1 MTESYP
7 SYLPLI
13 ESSEFQ
19 SRVRTAWSWLAECR
33 LCPRQCGVNR
43 LKGEKGFCR
52 STSELVV
59 SSASPHFG
67 EEPPLVGRRGSGT
80 IFFTNCNLG
89 CIYCQNYDISHLGYG
104 RQVSTRDL
112 AGMMLSLQDLGCHN
126 INLVT
131 PTHFVPQ
138 ILKALEPAANQ
149 GLRLP
154 IVYNCG
160 GYESIETLKLLDG
173 IIDIY
178 MPDAKYD
185 DGEISAKYSKAP
197 DYPEAMKAALK
208 EMHRQV
214 GDLVIDD
221 GGIAQ
226 RGLLIRHL
234 VLPHNLSGTPGI
246 MHFIAQ
252 NISKNSYVNIMAQYR
267 PAYEARKYPLLSG
280 SISREEYQNALN
292 IARAEGLHRGFPDAD
307 TYWSIY
313 L

>member
-1 MTESYP
+1 MSEPYP

-13 ESSEFQ
+13 ESSKFHSKVE
-19 SRVRTAWSWLAECR
+19 TAWSWLSNCR
-33 LCPRQCGVNR
+33 LCPRKCGVNR
-43 LKGEKGFCR
+43 LEGEEGFCR

-59 SSASPHFG
+59 SSAAPHFG
-67 EEPPLVGRRGSGT
+67 EEPPLVGRKGSGT

-89 CIYCQNYDISHLGYG
+89 CLYCQNYDISHLGYG
-104 RQVSTRDL
+104 RPVSVQDL
-112 AGMMLSLQDLGCHN
+112 ADMMLSLQGMGCHN

-138 ILKALEPAANQ
+138 ILKALGLAANQ

-160 GYESIETLKLLDG
+160 GYENIETLKLLDG

-178 MPDAKYD
+178 MPDAKYAD
-185 DGEISAKYSKAP
+185 KKVSAEYSKAP
-197 DYPEAMKAALK
+197 DYPEAMKTVLK

-214 GDLVIDD
+214 GDLVIDEQ
-221 GGIAQ
+221 GIAP

-234 VLPHNLSGTPGI
+234 VLPHGLAGTAGI

-252 NISKNSYVNIMAQYR
+252 DISRNSYVNIMAQYR
-267 PAYEARKYPLLSG
+267 PEYEARKYPLLSR
-280 SISREEYQNALN
+280 SITREEYQNALN